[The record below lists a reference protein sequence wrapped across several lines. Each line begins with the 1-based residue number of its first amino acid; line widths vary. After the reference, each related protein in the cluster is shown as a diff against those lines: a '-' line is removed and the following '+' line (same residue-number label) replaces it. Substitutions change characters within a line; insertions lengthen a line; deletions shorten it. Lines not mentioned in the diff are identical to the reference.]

1 MELAGNYVGRILKGE
16 KPADLPVQQPI
27 KFELWSSIF
36 VSGLGLHASSD
47 FGGTLFFGGALFF
60 VDCTIDCFD
69 CLLIPDQG
77 IKLMFC
83 MYVAFRQRRNTCPAL
98 PYQFIPRVF
107 EIANVILCHPSLP
120 QAGTRHSSGGIM
132 FCPFSRYSL
141 AFGQSIC
148 APLTGTLG
156 ASISSLIP
164 AVSCRRGSPN
174 APFPKPLADG

>member
-1 MELAGNYVGRILKGE
+1 
-16 KPADLPVQQPI
+16 
-27 KFELWSSIF
+27 
-36 VSGLGLHASSD
+36 LGLHASSD

-120 QAGTRHSSGGIM
+120 EAGTRHSSGGIM

-148 APLTGTLG
+148 APLTGTRRLDFQRHPVR
-156 ASISSLIP
+156 AVP
-164 AVSCRRGSPN
+164 AVQ
-174 APFPKPLADG
+174 PKRSVCAARNADGGAAVIVDFAFARSTVM